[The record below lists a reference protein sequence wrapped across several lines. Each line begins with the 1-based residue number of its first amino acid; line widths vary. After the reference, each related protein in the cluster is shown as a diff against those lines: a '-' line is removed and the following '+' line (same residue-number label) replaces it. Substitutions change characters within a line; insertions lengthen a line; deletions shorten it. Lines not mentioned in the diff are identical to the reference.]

1 MGELSKRAAKY
12 YFVQGTK
19 QALFV
24 LAFLAMITVLNC
36 LVFVDGSV
44 MDSLMDNI
52 GSSIRYGS
60 YMIVLCNFMFS
71 VYGPNW
77 YDSIA
82 LSLGCRR
89 KDIFIGEM
97 IKQVMFVLSDFIVLI
112 ALATV
117 AKQEYIIVLIGFV
130 VLGLV
135 MGPLGLI
142 VGHKI
147 KRIGRIVVLVTIMVG
162 AFFSAM
168 LSNIIAMRTEAFI
181 TEGCPVTGVV
191 IGFIIVAAVLYTLF
205 EFWAY
210 NLNKKSMVV

>member
-1 MGELSKRAAKY
+1 MSELSKRAAKY
-12 YFVQGTK
+12 YFVQGAK

-24 LAFLAMITVLNC
+24 FAFLMMMIVFNS
-36 LVFVDGSV
+36 LVFIDGSLK
-44 MDSLMDNI
+44 DSFMNSI
-52 GSSIRYGS
+52 GNALCYGS
-60 YMIVLCNFMFS
+60 YMVILCNFMFS

-97 IKQVMFVLSDFIVLI
+97 IKQAVFVLSNFIVLI
-112 ALATV
+112 ALEV
-117 AKQEYIIVLIGFV
+117 IGNMDSVMVLIGTAI
-130 VLGLV
+130 LGFI

-142 VGHKI
+142 LGHKI
-147 KRIGRIVVLVTIMVG
+147 KKIGRIVIIIPIMIGV
-162 AFFSAM
+162 FLSAT
-168 LSNIIAMRTEAFI
+168 LSNVIAMRREAFL
-181 TEGCPVTGVV
+181 TEGSPMTGFV
-191 IGFIIVAAVLYTLF
+191 IGFIIVAAVLFTLF

>member
-1 MGELSKRAAKY
+1 MSELSKRAAKY
-12 YFVQGTK
+12 YFVQGAK

-24 LAFLAMITVLNC
+24 FAFLMMMIVFNS
-36 LVFVDGSV
+36 LVFIDGSLK
-44 MDSLMDNI
+44 DSFMNSI
-52 GSSIRYGS
+52 GNALRYGS
-60 YMIVLCNFMFS
+60 YMVILCNFMFS

-97 IKQVMFVLSDFIVLI
+97 IKQAVFVLSNFIVLI
-112 ALATV
+112 ALEV
-117 AKQEYIIVLIGFV
+117 IGNMDSVMVLIGTAI
-130 VLGLV
+130 LGFI

-142 VGHKI
+142 LGHKI
-147 KRIGRIVVLVTIMVG
+147 KKIGRIVIIIPIMIGVFLSATI
-162 AFFSAM
+162 
-168 LSNIIAMRTEAFI
+168 SNVIAMRREVFL
-181 TEGCPVTGVV
+181 TEGSPMTGFV
-191 IGFIIVAAVLYTLF
+191 IGFIIVAAVLFTLF